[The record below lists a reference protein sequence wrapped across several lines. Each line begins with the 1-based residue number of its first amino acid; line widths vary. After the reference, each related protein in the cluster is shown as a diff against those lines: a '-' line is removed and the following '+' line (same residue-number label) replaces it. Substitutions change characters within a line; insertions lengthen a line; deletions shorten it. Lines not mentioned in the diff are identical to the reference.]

1 MEKIE
6 TEIIQVAAE
15 IKKVTAEIDAIVSCL
30 KRPFGSWTDEEKGLH
45 GTNLD
50 QLREEMKQ
58 LREERKQLRR
68 KEEQLREEKEQLRKE
83 EQLREQGIK
92 VS

>member
-45 GTNLD
+45 GTDLD
-50 QLREEMKQ
+50 
-58 LREERKQLRR
+58 QLRR
-68 KEEQLREEKEQLRKE
+68 KEEQLRRKE
-83 EQLREQGIK
+83 EQLRFA
-92 VS
+92 S